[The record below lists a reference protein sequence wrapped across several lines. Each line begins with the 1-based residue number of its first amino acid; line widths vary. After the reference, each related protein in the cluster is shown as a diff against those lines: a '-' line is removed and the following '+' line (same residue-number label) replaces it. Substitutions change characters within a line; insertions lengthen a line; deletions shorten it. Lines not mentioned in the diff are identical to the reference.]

1 VLGQLGLK
9 VQHALRAF
17 TAKDR
22 KAIKLAAENYP
33 LSDFYVANELITRMG
48 TGEAMVTALN
58 EKGMPTQLVHT
69 LMRPPFS
76 RMDVLTERE
85 ISEIVDRSALVKNYN
100 REIDRESAHE
110 ILLERMMESDE
121 QERRAKEKTGT
132 RRTTTRSSRQ
142 VSTFE
147 KIMKSSVT
155 RTVAREV
162 TRGLLGVLG
171 LKRR

>member
-1 VLGQLGLK
+1 
-9 VQHALRAF
+9 
-17 TAKDR
+17 
-22 KAIKLAAENYP
+22 
-33 LSDFYVANELITRMG
+33 
-48 TGEAMVTALN
+48 MVTALN

-147 KIMKSSVT
+147 KIMRSSVT